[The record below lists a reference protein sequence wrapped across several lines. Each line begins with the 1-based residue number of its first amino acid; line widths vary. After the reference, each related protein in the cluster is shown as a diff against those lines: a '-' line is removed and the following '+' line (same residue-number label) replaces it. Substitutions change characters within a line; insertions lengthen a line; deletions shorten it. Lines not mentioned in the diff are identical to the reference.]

1 MLLLVLLLG
10 SSRLSGRIRLLIF
23 GSRRV
28 PGELRDLEIRKLL
41 LPDLYDSSTR
51 DRRHLWRQAAEK
63 VSHMRLHIGCDKK
76 Q

>member
-1 MLLLVLLLG
+1 MLLLVLVLLG
-10 SSRLSGRIRLLIF
+10 SSRLSGRIRLLIV

-41 LPDLYDSSTR
+41 LPDLFDSSTR

-63 VSHMRLHIGCDKK
+63 VSHMRLHMYRV
-76 Q
+76 